1 MLRLYFS
8 DAIKSIRSSISLTII
23 IVLLFTFLIQ
33 ILSYSFA
40 WVTYNYWH
48 SESQNTGM
56 TNEVYLEYS
65 VYSFQGGYDSLETPR
80 VFISSLSLDETTG
93 QIIERDLTQEEK
105 QHNEAVFAS
114 YDKLN
119 SNLKNIDGY
128 FFSNRKL
135 SGIIADDDRAYKL
148 TTGYERGRKR
158 ISENELLLEQF
169 LDIGYSIEDV
179 EHFCQYDCFF
189 IDRTTI
195 LMEGFVYSEGEGFT
209 EQNLNY
215 DYVITEDGHLP
226 TVPIVMGNDFR
237 EYFDIG
243 DVLNSA
249 MNKMYINGYY
259 NGIQTMRFSD
269 QHNCSYIVVGF
280 LEKDSSVEYR
290 DGVRMNVDS
299 YFIIPEVPNTPEYF
313 PNDPLK
319 SQIDEF
325 YKRIPRSIA
334 YIEKENETKIV
345 DSLAKALSE
354 DTVIGPYFHLVK
366 NEHLNAVYGSIL
378 EKRAVGFGAIAISTF
393 GFCIAVIIIIIIN
406 KFNSGIKDT
415 AIHRLIGASTGD
427 IVRTYVLEFAIYLLC
442 ADILS
447 HYVYIIYAFNP
458 MSRALI
464 GFWSVLPVNG
474 VDVRMIYPLM
484 LVMNVV
490 FLAIVALIA
499 YICSSKLDT
508 AEIIKGK
515 E

>member
-1 MLRLYFS
+1 MHLNASFHIRGRINMLRLYFS

-226 TVPIVMGNDFR
+226 TVPIW
-237 EYFDIG
+237 Y
-243 DVLNSA
+243 
-249 MNKMYINGYY
+249 
-259 NGIQTMRFSD
+259 
-269 QHNCSYIVVGF
+269 
-280 LEKDSSVEYR
+280 
-290 DGVRMNVDS
+290 
-299 YFIIPEVPNTPEYF
+299 P
-313 PNDPLK
+313 
-319 SQIDEF
+319 
-325 YKRIPRSIA
+325 
-334 YIEKENETKIV
+334 
-345 DSLAKALSE
+345 SL
-354 DTVIGPYFHLVK
+354 
-366 NEHLNAVYGSIL
+366 
-378 EKRAVGFGAIAISTF
+378 
-393 GFCIAVIIIIIIN
+393 
-406 KFNSGIKDT
+406 
-415 AIHRLIGASTGD
+415 
-427 IVRTYVLEFAIYLLC
+427 
-442 ADILS
+442 
-447 HYVYIIYAFNP
+447 
-458 MSRALI
+458 
-464 GFWSVLPVNG
+464 
-474 VDVRMIYPLM
+474 
-484 LVMNVV
+484 
-490 FLAIVALIA
+490 
-499 YICSSKLDT
+499 
-508 AEIIKGK
+508 
-515 E
+515 